1 MGRAID
7 MERDINVLKA
17 SIEKL
22 ENTVRGM
29 VSKLDSL
36 DDKSSKTVKVDLIED
51 VGANTDDIKGGKNE
65 KEKFEKYIHEKTKEL
80 IKDRTGDSVS
90 DKWWYKILK
99 WV

>member
-65 KEKFEKYIHEKTKEL
+65 KEKTNSKRSSKSSKPSDDGDGKL
-80 IKDRTGDSVS
+80 SKKDV
-90 DKWWYKILK
+90 
-99 WV
+99 